1 MDKVLLK
8 VNPLH
13 SPQQFLVGE
22 HLGAGLSLKP
32 EHLDDILVLPVKN
45 SASDNN
51 LWFEVHTENYFV
63 AGGPRLAYLRAIREN
78 YNISFHGENLTDVLC
93 MLTSKKITLKKR
105 YNKQVKENDT
115 FYSDTVLNSIEMV
128 EELIN
133 SIENQIIEQD
143 I

>member
-1 MDKVLLK
+1 MIQEDK
-8 VNPLH
+8 
-13 SPQQFLVGE
+13 
-22 HLGAGLSLKP
+22 
-32 EHLDDILVLPVKN
+32 I
-45 SASDNN
+45 
-51 LWFEVHTENYFV
+51 
-63 AGGPRLAYLRAIREN
+63 

-105 YNKQVKENDT
+105 YNKQLKENDT
-115 FYSDTVLNSIEMV
+115 FYSDAVLNSIEMV